1 MVKDKKMLSKIN
13 LAQLFGLDKTSPI
26 FASAG
31 SISLAHATADRFSGF
46 VGMAAVTRMTRGVTV
61 KHQDCG
67 TPQDNL
73 THCSLWATEVE
84 VLSVE
89 NPKLSKASSLC

>member
-1 MVKDKKMLSKIN
+1 MLSKMK
-13 LAQLFGLDKTSPI
+13 LAQIFGLDKTSPI

-31 SISLAHATADRFSGF
+31 SISLAHATADRFAGF
-46 VGMAAVTRMTRGVTV
+46 VERAAVTRMTRGVAV
-61 KHQDCG
+61 KPRDCG

-73 THCSLWATEVE
+73 THCSLRPTEVE

-89 NPKLSKASSLC
+89 NPKLSEASSLC